1 MSEAIDPTSF
11 HDRVSVPLLHQAILM
26 YRSNLRVGTART
38 KTRAEVVGSKK
49 KMYRQK
55 GTGRARAGNR
65 RTPVRVGGGH
75 AFAKQPRDW
84 TYRLPRRSLQI
95 ATRMALR
102 AKAEAGGLVIVDS
115 LALTEYRTKQVVAKL
130 TELGIKTETCLL
142 VTDELQHKLVRSA
155 RNLTNVTVSR
165 ASDINAYEILKVRRV
180 VIERQAVQ
188 RFQATS
194 AQ

>member
-102 AKAEAGGLVIVDS
+102 AKAEAGGLVIVES

-142 VTDELQHKLVRSA
+142 VTDELQHKLIRSA
-155 RNLTNVTVSR
+155 RNLSNVTVSR

-188 RFQATS
+188 RFQTTS